1 MNSECMV
8 FTIYPTLELWK
19 RSIYA
24 SPSTLTSLSKFLS
37 HNLSFRVAICM
48 RSLCN
53 VVFRNG
59 SHRGP
64 RSNRNFFIDKGSIR
78 ADRKEIRWLV
88 CFISVGFVAD
98 QTPAFFMVH
107 RFIHLSKIPEN

>member
-37 HNLSFRVAICM
+37 LNLSFRVAICL

-59 SHRGP
+59 LHRGS
-64 RSNRNFFIDKGSIR
+64 RGNRTSLLTR
-78 ADRKEIRWLV
+78 DR
-88 CFISVGFVAD
+88 FVL
-98 QTPAFFMVH
+98 
-107 RFIHLSKIPEN
+107 IEKKSGG